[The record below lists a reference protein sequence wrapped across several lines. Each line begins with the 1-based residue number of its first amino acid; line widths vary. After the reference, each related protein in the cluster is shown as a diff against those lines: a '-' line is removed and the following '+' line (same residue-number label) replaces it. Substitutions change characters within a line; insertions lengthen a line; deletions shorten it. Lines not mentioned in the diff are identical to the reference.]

1 MVTSRSSRWPKLSK
15 GAESANLLL
24 HAIHF
29 RPLLNFARAI
39 VRAQHDS
46 GANCR
51 QIGSD
56 RSSTTCD
63 RTASVHKGFY
73 LPIFPAAKVFIPIY
87 PNAGIADPAVVKTV
101 RQQVIFRRC
110 RVLASAPNWQIKFQ
124 IAPVLTAGLG
134 VTLWGRVPLQMTE
147 RVFYRFVGWFFD
159 IPLERFGNEVLCSEP
174 HGQRQRQDNSTK
186 KNAES
191 KLNDAGRN
199 SQVF

>member
-1 MVTSRSSRWPKLSK
+1 LVTSRSSRWPKLSK
-15 GAESANLLL
+15 AAESANLLL

-51 QIGSD
+51 QTGSE

-73 LPIFPAAKVFIPIY
+73 PTLSQYAARC
-87 PNAGIADPAVVKTV
+87 AQTV
-101 RQQVIFRRC
+101 Q
-110 RVLASAPNWQIKFQ
+110 SEP
-124 IAPVLTAGLG
+124 
-134 VTLWGRVPLQMTE
+134 PLQMTE

-191 KLNDAGRN
+191 KLNDAGSN